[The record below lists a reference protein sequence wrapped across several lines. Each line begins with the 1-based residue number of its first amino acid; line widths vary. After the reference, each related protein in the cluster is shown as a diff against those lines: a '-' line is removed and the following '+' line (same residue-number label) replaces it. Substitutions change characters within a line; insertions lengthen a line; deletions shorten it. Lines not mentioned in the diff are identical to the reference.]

1 MIQHTRFKFCPKC
14 GKRPIKKFMKNAI
27 LCDSCGFVYFHNC
40 AAAVAGIVET
50 PRGIIL
56 PIRKKEP
63 KKGRLDLPGGFIDY
77 NESLEGAL
85 KREIKE
91 ELNIGISTMN
101 YFGSFP
107 NVYRYKNVIY
117 FTVDA
122 IFVCRAK
129 NLSSLRPNE
138 EIAGVCFAKPGDIDF
153 SRIGF
158 PSIRSALKRYAAAY
172 L

>member
-1 MIQHTRFKFCPKC
+1 MIQHTHFKFCPKC
-14 GKRPIKKFMKNAI
+14 GKRAVKKFMKNAI

-56 PIRKKEP
+56 TVRKKDP
-63 KKGRLDLPGGFIDY
+63 KKGQFDLPGGFIDY
-77 NESLEGAL
+77 SESLEGAL

-91 ELNIGISTMN
+91 ELNIGLSAMK
-101 YFGSFP
+101 YFGSYP
-107 NVYRYKNVIY
+107 NIYRYKNVNY
-117 FTVDA
+117 FTADA
-122 IFVCRAK
+122 IFVCKAK
-129 NLSSLRPNE
+129 NLSSLRPNG
-138 EIAGVCFAKPGDIDF
+138 EISGVCFAKPGEIHF

-158 PSIRSALKRYAAAY
+158 PSIRNALKQYAAAY